1 MAGPMEITWY
11 GRACFRLKG
20 REASVIADPCPPST
34 GFVAGKHDVDLLTI
48 SHGHP
53 DHSYTRSI
61 TAGLTLTRPGEYEHH
76 GVLVTGVRAF
86 HDGQRGAE
94 RGENMIFAFEIDGV
108 HVCHLGD
115 LGHLLT
121 EEQLSDLGPIDV
133 LLVPAG
139 GNFTISPAEAAEV
152 VAQVSPKIVIPMH
165 FATDGASAD
174 LLGPERFVHEMG
186 LGEPMRQPKAVLQP
200 SSLPDETQVV
210 LLEARGRTGS

>member
-1 MAGPMEITWY
+1 MEITWY

-20 REASVIADPCPPST
+20 REATVIADPCPPST

-48 SHGHP
+48 SHGHA

-76 GVLVTGVRAF
+76 GVLVTGVRTF

-94 RGENMIFAFEIDGV
+94 RGENVIFAAEIDGV

-121 EEQLSDLGPIDV
+121 EEQLAELGPVDV

-139 GNFTISPAEAAEV
+139 GQFTISPAEAAEV
-152 VAQVSPKIVIPMH
+152 VAQVSPKIVVPMH
-165 FATDGASAD
+165 YATDGASKD

-186 LGEPMRQPKAVLQP
+186 LGEPMRQPKAVVHA

>member
-1 MAGPMEITWY
+1 MEITWY

-20 REASVIADPCPPST
+20 REASVITDPCPPST
-34 GFVAGKHDVDLLTI
+34 GFVAGKHEVDLLTI
-48 SHGHP
+48 SHSHP

-61 TAGLTLTRPGEYEHH
+61 TAGLTLTRPGEYEHRNL
-76 GVLVTGVRAF
+76 LVTGVRTF
-86 HDGQRGAE
+86 HDGERGKQ
-94 RGENMIFAFEIDGV
+94 RGENVVFAVEIDGV
-108 HVCHLGD
+108 HICHLGD

-121 EEQLSDLGPIDV
+121 EEELAELGPIDV

-174 LLGPERFVHEMG
+174 LMGPERFLHE
-186 LGEPMRQPKAVLQP
+186 LAVNEPIRQPKAVVHL
-200 SSLPDETQVV
+200 STLPEESQVV
-210 LLEARGRTGS
+210 LLEARGRTS